1 MFYLNLRIFTSEVI
15 QLPRGS
21 IKNIVAYLHSQK
33 IDTNA
38 LDSFILR
45 FFGKPQSGWID
56 LGSKEMAKGDFLY
69 KLTKAKPPLKEVKLI
84 PGESMYFFI
93 SQISESLNIP
103 SQELWSAYKEQVE
116 CEDGNIIPQTY
127 KIPYGIS
134 ARELFA
140 YLLNYS
146 QKQYTK
152 IAQKYGYEPNS
163 KEWKKILSIASI
175 IQKEAANEE
184 EMPLVS
190 AVVYN
195 RLKKGMRLQMDGSLN
210 YGEFSHQKIT
220 PKRIR
225 EDSTPYNTYRYSGIP
240 PCPCGS
246 FSETALLSA
255 LSPAKVP
262 YLYFVRNQN
271 GVHSFSTN
279 YKEHQENFKK

>member
-1 MFYLNLRIFTSEVI
+1 MFYLNLRVATLEVV

-33 IDTNA
+33 LDTNG
-38 LDSFILR
+38 LDSYLLR
-45 FFGKPQSGWID
+45 FFGKPQSGWIE
-56 LGSKEMAKGDFLY
+56 LGKTQMSKGDLLY
-69 KLTKAKPPLKEVKLI
+69 KLTKAKPPLREIKLI
-84 PGESMYFFI
+84 PGETMHFFI
-93 SQISESLNIP
+93 SQLSGILHISQE
-103 SQELWSAYKEQVE
+103 ELWSAYQKQVE

-134 ARELFA
+134 AKELFA
-140 YLLNYS
+140 YLIGYS
-146 QKQYTK
+146 QKQYAK
-152 IAQKYGYEPNS
+152 IAQQYGYDPKS
-163 KEWKKILSIASI
+163 QEWKKILSIASI
-175 IQKEAANEE
+175 IQKEAANKE

-195 RLKKGMRLQMDGSLN
+195 RLQKGMRLQMDGSLN
-210 YGEFSHQKIT
+210 YGEFSHQKVT

-225 EDSTPYNTYRYSGIP
+225 EDSTSFNTYRYSGVP

-246 FSETALLSA
+246 LSEDALLSA

-262 YLYFVRNQN
+262 YLYFVRNKN
-271 GVHSFSTN
+271 GTHSFSTN